1 MMIENGYAF
10 ACGDR
15 IISYRFVENFVLKL
29 EEEYGVKI
37 LGIGY
42 DKYNA
47 ISSVNRWNEEG
58 GYDVVEVKQHSS
70 TLHAPTKL
78 LKEYV
83 IQQKVGYEPN
93 ILFERNVANARE
105 VFDTNLNS
113 YVNKKK
119 STGKIDMLAATI
131 DAVTLWQTQLDEGRS
146 AYENR
151 GLYIL

>member
-1 MMIENGYAF
+1 MLVVIELSLI
-10 ACGDR
+10 D
-15 IISYRFVENFVLKL
+15 SL
-29 EEEYGVKI
+29 EKEYGVNI

-42 DKYNA
+42 DKWNA

-58 GYDVVEVKQHSS
+58 GYDVIEVKQHSN

-83 IQQKVGYEPN
+83 LQQKVGYEPN

-105 VFDTNLNS
+105 VFDNNLNS

-131 DAVTLWQTQLDEGRS
+131 DAIALWNTEIEEGS
-146 AYENR
+146 SSYESR
-151 GLYIL
+151 GVYIL